1 MAKRAKNLVGLDID
15 ASGVTAVQ
23 ASLDGRLKVDKVGYT
38 PIEHGIVRDGE
49 IVDVEALSAAL
60 RTLFRDTRGLPKRV
74 RVGVAN
80 EKIVVRVVELPYL
93 ENRKELEAAV
103 RFQAQ
108 EQIPMPMDQAVID
121 FQPLE
126 VVDGEEGRRQRVLLV
141 AARKDMV
148 TRALDAVR
156 GAGLR
161 AEGIDLSAFGMIRA
175 LYEPAAADEHVLY
188 VALGGLTNIAVASGT
203 KCLFTRAS
211 GGSLDALAVELAE
224 RCTLTLDHAR
234 GWLEHVGLT
243 EAVEDIDGDETIVA
257 DARHLLLQGV
267 RRIAADIRNTL
278 DFHQAQGGT
287 TAVSR
292 AVLTGPAADVPG
304 FAVAL
309 SSELGLPI
317 VVGAVDGPDGM
328 PVGRMAIA
336 AGLALEEVPA

>member
-80 EKIVVRVVELPYL
+80 QKIVVRVVELPYL